1 LLAGAALPASVSA
14 FAQCVTDTMV
24 VDACLGGV
32 RRTVPSGMTFERNF
46 MTGSLGTGAVF
57 TRASTG
63 TYTNASGVLVS
74 AAINAPRFDYDPVT
88 LQLKGLLLEDAST
101 NICLAGADLA
111 NALWPTFGS
120 GVAAPTVTGNNAVAP
135 DGTTTAARIVYPAVT
150 AGASSV
156 IYQTMTLAAS
166 SYSLS
171 IWLRGSV
178 GGEQVYLIASTG
190 GTTFLNSP
198 RLTLTTQWQRFS
210 FLFTGTAAGWAM
222 ELGCDLRGG
231 TQAVTPAQTIYAWGG
246 QVETNFMSSYIP
258 TLSAAVTRAGDVLS
272 YPIASVTGFDAT
284 KGTLV
289 HEYILEGTPVGF
301 SAPAALVGANV
312 NADLIIPDGY
322 ANGTVT
328 APVLNRAGV
337 IASSAGH
344 TAVYDAAPSVPS
356 GPVHKG
362 AVSWATGVV
371 VSGAHDG
378 APTTSN
384 DGVVPVLP
392 VIANLLIAG
401 AVAFQAPVSQWAR
414 RTRYWPRQLSQ
425 AELISVTT

>member
-1 LLAGAALPASVSA
+1 
-14 FAQCVTDTMV
+14 
-24 VDACLGGV
+24 
-32 RRTVPSGMTFERNF
+32 
-46 MTGSLGTGAVF
+46 
-57 TRASTG
+57 
-63 TYTNASGVLVS
+63 
-74 AAINAPRFDYDPVT
+74 
-88 LQLKGLLLEDAST
+88 
-101 NICLAGADLA
+101 
-111 NALWPTFGS
+111 
-120 GVAAPTVTGNNAVAP
+120 
-135 DGTTTAARIVYPAVT
+135 
-150 AGASSV
+150 
-156 IYQTMTLAAS
+156 
-166 SYSLS
+166 
-171 IWLRGSV
+171 
-178 GGEQVYLIASTG
+178 
-190 GTTFLNSP
+190 
-198 RLTLTTQWQRFS
+198 
-210 FLFTGTAAGWAM
+210 
-222 ELGCDLRGG
+222 
-231 TQAVTPAQTIYAWGG
+231 
-246 QVETNFMSSYIP
+246 
-258 TLSAAVTRAGDVLS
+258 LS

-401 AVAFQAPVSQWAR
+401 AVAFQSPVSQWAR
-414 RTRYWPRQLSQ
+414 RVRYWPRQLSQ
-425 AELISVTT
+425 AELITVTS